1 MRIAAF
7 LILALMIFAN
17 LTVKS
22 RIPPFPKPW
31 NIKEFVLPLREV
43 TFDFVSFG
51 SFLFF
56 MGMFLPINYIILEA
70 TYYGMSPS
78 LAQYLVS
85 ILNAAS
91 LFGRTIPGYIADKI
105 GRYNMM
111 VIMCLYVINGGRVN
125 T

>member
-31 NIKEFVLPLREV
+31 NIKEFFLPLREV
-43 TFDFVSFG
+43 TYDFVSLG

-70 TYYGMSPS
+70 TYYGMRPS

-111 VIMCLYVINGGRVN
+111 IIMCLYVINGGRV
-125 T
+125 TR